1 MADARLGAQS
11 DEVLGDGSPSRQLA
25 AISAES
31 LTDSTSPSRQLSA
44 LSAETITNAA
54 NGSPSRQLAAL
65 SVEVLV
71 PARLTFKGWGAPIKS
86 PGWS

>member
-11 DEVLGDGSPSRQLA
+11 DEVLSDGSPSRQLA

-31 LTDSTSPSRQLSA
+31 LTNASNGAPTRQF
-44 LSAETITNAA
+44 
-54 NGSPSRQLAAL
+54 AAL

-71 PARLTFKGWGAPIKS
+71 PARLGFAGWGEPMIT
-86 PGWS
+86 PVWS